1 VSAKKL
7 RIDVWS
13 DIVCPW
19 CYIGKRRLEA
29 ALDRFPHRDEVEV
42 VWRAFELD
50 PSAPRERDPSV
61 SYATRLAKKYGSSV
75 REAEARIARVAALA
89 AAEGLDFRYE
99 RARAGNTFD
108 ANRVVHMAAERGVQG
123 AVKER
128 LLRAYFT
135 EGEPVGD
142 RETLA
147 RLASEAGLDAEAVRA
162 ALAGDAYADDV
173 RRDEREAAEL
183 GIGGVPF
190 FVFAGRYAVSGAQ
203 PAELFASALAQT
215 WDDLE
220 AEAGAAAAP
229 GAAAANTD
237 ATQDADEDAACG
249 PDGCDV
255 PAPHAAPR

>member
-1 VSAKKL
+1 VSANKL

-29 ALDRFPHRDEVEV
+29 ALAGFPHRDEVEV

-50 PSAPRERDPSV
+50 PSAPRERDRNV
-61 SYATRLAKKYGSSV
+61 SYASRLSKKYGTTLP
-75 REAEARIARVAALA
+75 EAQARIERVAALA
-89 AAEGLDFRYE
+89 AAEGLDFRFD

-108 ANRVVHMAAERGVQG
+108 ANRVVHMAGEHGVQD

-128 LLRAYFT
+128 LMRAYFT

-142 RETLA
+142 RDTLA
-147 RLASEAGLDAEAVRA
+147 RLAGEAGLDAEAVRA
-162 ALAGDAYADDV
+162 ALAGDAYADGV
-173 RRDEREAAEL
+173 RSDEREAAEL

-220 AEAGAAAAP
+220 AEAGGAAGAPDAAAEPA
-229 GAAAANTD
+229 TD
-237 ATQDADEDAACG
+237 GDACG

-255 PAPHAAPR
+255 PAPHATSR